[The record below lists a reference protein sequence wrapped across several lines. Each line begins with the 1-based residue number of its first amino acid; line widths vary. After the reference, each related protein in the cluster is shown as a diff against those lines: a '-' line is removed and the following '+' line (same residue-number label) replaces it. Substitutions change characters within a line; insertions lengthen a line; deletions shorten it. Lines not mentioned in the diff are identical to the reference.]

1 MVSKEEL
8 EKIVHSAHSDP
19 FQVLGA
25 HLVKG
30 GTRNTSLFVRFC
42 PMPQKSQSS
51 KRMVGSRSTK
61 RKKSIRKVFSRQ
73 PSETGTRFFPIG

>member
-30 GTRNTSLFVRFC
+30 GNKEYVAVRAFL
-42 PMPQKSQSS
+42 PDAAEVSVVETDGGQHDL
-51 KRMVGSRSTK
+51 
-61 RKKSIRKVFSRQ
+61 
-73 PSETGTRFFPIG
+73 PSEKNP